1 MPNQEIHSF
10 TELTTPADDDEYV
23 VVDRDDTTDDT
34 DGTTKRI
41 QGQNIVT
48 KKIKETAGPTV
59 LSVGAVADGEFLKR
73 SGSSIVSATAVSG
86 VPDDSITNA
95 KLANMA
101 QATIKGRASGAG
113 TGDPTDLTGTQAT
126 AILDTMV
133 GDLGSGGTKGLVPAP
148 GAGDAA
154 AGKFLK
160 ADGTFAVPSG
170 TGAET
175 GANSDITSMD
185 GLTGALKAPTQ
196 IQDANSNEVLKFGS
210 TASAVNEVTVT
221 NKATGNGPTVEATGG
236 DTDIDLALVSK
247 GTGIVKANGVNVLLE
262 SLEAFASDLS
272 TALTTGTGKGVFF
285 MPYAMT
291 VTEVFAGLATPQTSG
306 SIFTVDL
313 NEAGST
319 ILSTKITI
327 DNTEDTSLSAATPPV
342 ISDASLA
349 KGAKI
354 TIDIDQ
360 IGDGTAKGLVV
371 VITGVRG

>member
-1 MPNQEIHSF
+1 MA
-10 TELTTPADDDEYV
+10 TETISGLNGGVPLTTPAAGDKIPITDV
-23 VVDRDDTTDDT
+23 SDTTEAPT
-34 DGTTKRI
+34 GTTKFI
-41 QGQNIVT
+41 
-48 KKIKETAGPTV
+48 
-59 LSVGAVADGEFLKR
+59 
-73 SGSSIVSATAVSG
+73 AVSDLVTG
-86 VPDDSITNA
+86 GVVPDDSVTNA

-126 AILDTMV
+126 AILDAVV
-133 GDLGSGGTKGLVPAP
+133 GDSGAGGTKGLVPAP
-148 GAGDAA
+148 GAGDTS

-185 GLTGALKAPTQ
+185 GLTGPLKAPTQ
-196 IQDANSNEVLKFGS
+196 IQDANTNEVLVFGS
-210 TASAVNEVTVT
+210 VASAVNELKAT
-221 NKATGNGPTVEATGG
+221 NAATGNAPTLEATGG
-236 DTDIDLALVSK
+236 DTNIDFALVSK
-247 GTGIVKANGVNVLLE
+247 GSGVVKANGVNVLLE
-262 SLEAFASDLS
+262 SLEVFASDLT
-272 TALTTGTGKGVFF
+272 TALTTGAGKGVFF

-306 SIFTVDL
+306 SIFTVDI
-313 NEAGST
+313 NEAGTT

-327 DNTEDTSLSAATPPV
+327 DNGEDTSLSAATPPV
-342 ISDASLA
+342 ISDGALA

-360 IGDGTAKGLVV
+360 VGDGTAKGLVI